1 MESTQIA
8 PTVTLSNGV
17 KMPVIGVGTFFL
29 TDEKIMVDLLRAS
42 LDIGYRYIDTAVGYN
57 NHAQLGKAL

>member
-17 KMPVIGVGTFFL
+17 KMPVIGVGTFQL
-29 TDEKIMVDLLRAS
+29 TDDKIMVDLLRAS
-42 LDIGYRYIDTAVGYN
+42 FDIGYRYIDTAVGYN